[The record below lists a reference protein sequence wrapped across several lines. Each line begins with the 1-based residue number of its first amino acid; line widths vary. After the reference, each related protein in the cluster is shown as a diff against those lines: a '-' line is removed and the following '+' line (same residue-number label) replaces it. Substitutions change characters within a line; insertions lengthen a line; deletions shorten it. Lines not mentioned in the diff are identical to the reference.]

1 MHQKAETR
9 QRETTGAQ
17 APQAPQ
23 QPTNEQLA
31 ALAKDGD
38 RQALAA
44 LWAQNKGLLYILCR
58 RYASRFAWRA
68 AAAGVTWEDIQ
79 QEGYF
84 MICTAVRLYD
94 PARGAQF
101 ASLLPYI
108 VRNHLQELLGI
119 RTQRARN
126 DPLSKAASLD
136 EPLDAEDEAGATRAD
151 LVPDPAAVAAF
162 ESAEQALF
170 IRKLRADLERSL
182 ARLDP
187 RQADA
192 LRGKYYMGYTL
203 QQLAESMGVS
213 QERARQLQA
222 KGLAAMRRCVRELR
236 PYLDEIRTIH
246 AYRGTGFG
254 AWKNGGSVEERTAE
268 RLEREQRQFAHSAA
282 QELAKTLEDARQE
295 KGG

>member
-9 QRETTGAQ
+9 QRENTGAQ

-84 MICTAVRLYD
+84 IICTAVRLYD

-101 ASLLPYI
+101 AALLPYI

-151 LVPDPAAVAAF
+151 LVPDPAAAAAF

-182 ARLDP
+182 ARLDS

-222 KGLAAMRRCVRELR
+222 KGLAAMRRRLRELR
-236 PYLDEIRTIH
+236 PYLDEIRTTH

-254 AWKNGGSVEERTAE
+254 AWKNGGSVEERTTE
-268 RLEREQRQFAHSAA
+268 RLEREQRQFARTTAR
-282 QELAKTLEDARQE
+282 QLAKTLEEARQE